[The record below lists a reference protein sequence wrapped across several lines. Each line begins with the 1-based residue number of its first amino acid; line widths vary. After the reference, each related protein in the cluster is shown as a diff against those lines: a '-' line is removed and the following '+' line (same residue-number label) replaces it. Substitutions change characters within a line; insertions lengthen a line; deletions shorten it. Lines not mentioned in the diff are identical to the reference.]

1 MNLEV
6 VTLHKLVVALTGA
19 SGVIYG
25 IRLIEELLNLDIEVH
40 LIYSSPA
47 QIVLEQELNWD
58 FSDSIM
64 ETFRKKL
71 SHENLFLYDNANI
84 AAPIASGSFLV
95 DGMVVI
101 PATMST
107 VSNIAHG
114 TSKNLIER
122 AADVMIKEKRPL
134 LIVPRETPLSSIH
147 LKNML
152 DLSNIGVHII
162 PAMPAF
168 YNAPQSIDDMVN
180 FVVGKVLDALRIKH
194 GLYVR
199 YS

>member
-25 IRLIEELLNLDIEVH
+25 IRLIEELLKLDIEVH
-40 LIYSSPA
+40 LIFSAPA
-47 QIVLEQELNWD
+47 QIVLEQELDWD
-58 FSDSIM
+58 FSDSIVG
-64 ETFRKKL
+64 TFRKKL
-71 SHENLFLYDNANI
+71 PHENLFLYDNENI

-101 PATMST
+101 PTTMST

-147 LKNML
+147 LRNML

-168 YNAPQSIDDMVN
+168 YNDPQSIDDMIS

-194 GLYVR
+194 DLYAR